1 MCWDK
6 RTAWYLADEIGF
18 QCRTRHNVCWDDA
31 VNKLPVDFCG
41 FQCRTQHCVC
51 WDTIGALAMF
61 AYYLFQCRTRHYMCW
76 DETNQCVPRQHH
88 RFNAARSIMCVG
100 TRLLRRLRFLS
111 IVSMPHAALCVL
123 GQSQESS
130 YFRIPSFNAARSMM
144 CVGALSSPALV
155 PRGLRRRFGK
165 SSIFRAVFAVKMR
178 FSDERARGRS
188 SLFLI
193 RCGLRR
199 FGKTQRRNVAY
210 ASLWIIFHFTSI
222 TK

>member
-1 MCWDK
+1 MIVPRGVSLE
-6 RTAWYLADEIGF
+6 RTAL
-18 QCRTRHNVCWDDA
+18 CRKSTV
-31 VNKLPVDFCG
+31 LFCLSSHAARSILYVG
-41 FQCRTQHCVC
+41 TLSESVESL
-51 WDTIGALAMF
+51 DT
-61 AYYLFQCRTRHYMCW
+61 C
-76 DETNQCVPRQHH
+76 
-88 RFNAARSIMCVG
+88 FNAARSITCVG
-100 TRLLRRLRFLS
+100 T
-111 IVSMPHAALCVL
+111 
-123 GQSQESS
+123 
-130 YFRIPSFNAARSMM
+130 
-144 CVGALSSPALV
+144 LSSPALV

>member
-1 MCWDK
+1 MCVG
-6 RTAWYLADEIGF
+6 TSEGEADDRSAQGF
-18 QCRTRHNVCWDDA
+18 NAARSIMCVGTVLDSAISTISTVSMPHAALCMLGQFRISFPST
-31 VNKLPVDFCG
+31 PCG
-41 FQCRTQHCVC
+41 
-51 WDTIGALAMF
+51 
-61 AYYLFQCRTRHYMCW
+61 
-76 DETNQCVPRQHH
+76 
-88 RFNAARSIMCVG
+88 FNAARSIMCVG